1 MPTWI
6 ATERLYLDREKTKV
20 VREGDGAAASLL
32 CGLGAMVPDDVCRK
46 WGIGPYEG
54 ATTLTDPPIPDPNGS
69 DTVVISPVAD
79 LNTTDETEA
88 PHSGSQDDHSHSP
101 LGPPEGTGEVA
112 ETAEPVATDSPSP
125 SRPRRMR

>member
-6 ATERLYLDREKTKV
+6 ATERLYLDREKTRV

-32 CGLGAMVPDDVCRK
+32 CGLGAMVPEDVCRK

-54 ATTLTDPPIPDPNGS
+54 VNTFGVASSPGPTDDATGPDAPTDEQPTGE
-69 DTVVISPVAD
+69 
-79 LNTTDETEA
+79 ETEA
-88 PHSGSQDDHSHSP
+88 PQTGSQGH
-101 LGPPEGTGEVA
+101 PEGVTPETPAPVA
-112 ETAEPVATDSPSP
+112 ETPEPVATDSPSP